1 MVRTIKTMTRLS
13 ELSLILVAVTSM
25 LTSGVTGQCI
35 KDLQTIVDM
44 EEAATDYSQER
55 TYTLCPRTIFE
66 MGTLNH
72 NYDLQGFNVDPPIPI
87 RPNLHVKCGDDGSK
101 ENLCWIATGDLHL
114 DGTSVRGI
122 TETSIENVVI
132 EGIVFIGAQ
141 KYSVWANKPGDI
153 TFKNCEWRVR
163 FCKYLLLYG
172 FRRRN
177 TCYANPESVMLFH
190 VSQSTLLVPH
200 FFLQDHTKAV
210 APILLDYFDGS
221 DSALTVTFEEC
232 IFLVSSLH
240 FVYTIF
246 VYRSNWE

>member
-1 MVRTIKTMTRLS
+1 MTRLS

-163 FCKYLLLYG
+163 LCKYLCCMVSGDEKPTMRTLNLQCYSKYLNQSCLFLISSFRITQRLSLQYCWTTSMEVIQLL
-172 FRRRN
+172 
-177 TCYANPESVMLFH
+177 
-190 VSQSTLLVPH
+190 LL
-200 FFLQDHTKAV
+200 
-210 APILLDYFDGS
+210 LLKNVF
-221 DSALTVTFEEC
+221 
-232 IFLVSSLH
+232 SL
-240 FVYTIF
+240 
-246 VYRSNWE
+246 